1 MNYSVPIRTQDWM
14 IQSVYTTRDSCWKP
28 VNLLL
33 RMTSPWIKFE
43 KKLFLGFSEVQNL
56 FGFMI
61 DWDDPEQSL
70 KNQWLRIVESA
81 VVIDDLDAVQEIE

>member
-14 IQSVYTTRDSCWKP
+14 IQSVYTTRDSRWKP
-28 VNLLL
+28 VSLLL